1 MHVPLFKHGL
11 DMHGLGRV
19 VVVVLLFDVVV
30 VINNAVV
37 SNETLTDFFSN

>member
-11 DMHGLGRV
+11 EMHGLSRV
-19 VVVVLLFDVVV
+19 VVVVLLFEVEV

-37 SNETLTDFFSN
+37 SDETLTDFL